1 MIGWVVRIPEWG
13 NANIL
18 EILWTGIGL
27 VTLLIVTWNYSGAKQ
42 DLVVPVHL
50 EDVYAREAAATI
62 RRGYIRREAVRF
74 VTALLI
80 LATGVTGDVVA
91 SARHP
96 TVTTL
101 TGLVTTTAF
110 FLIGLMTTAQSFF
123 DQRDRHDIRDLLLKS
138 RRYKSDTDYAASRAE
153 PELADT

>member
-42 DLVVPVHL
+42 DLVVPARL
-50 EDVYAREAAATI
+50 EDEYAREAAEMI

-123 DQRDRHDIRDLLLKS
+123 DQRDRHDIRDLLLRS